1 MIKEEKRDKGKMKE
15 MVVDIAKDF
24 FSWVFLTGASF
35 VYWLAVLLIISLVLM
50 NIWVTSFD
58 AILKY
63 AIILM
68 CITSVVLLI
77 RTLRKRFK
85 S

>member
-1 MIKEEKRDKGKMKE
+1 MKE
-15 MVVDIAKDF
+15 IAIDIAKDF

-35 VYWLAVLLIISLVLM
+35 AYWLAVLLIISLVLM
-50 NIWVTSFD
+50 NVWVTSFD

-63 AIILM
+63 SIILT

-77 RTLRKRFK
+77 KTLRKRFGA
-85 S
+85 